1 MQDGKPRLLGYA
13 SKSLPEACQN
23 FSVKEL
29 EMTGLAI
36 NIHLWK
42 HLLLR
47 VDEIKRD
54 FGFNLLILS
63 WTVYR
68 SKWFLKRSKWF

>member
-1 MQDGKPRLLGYA
+1 MLNQIYNRYA
-13 SKSLPEACQN
+13 SKSLPDACKN
-23 FSVKEL
+23 YSITEL

-47 VDEIKRD
+47 AEFDCAADHRAPRIYQPQVE
-54 FGFNLLILS
+54 LLDCLN
-63 WTVYR
+63 T
-68 SKWFLKRSKWF
+68 